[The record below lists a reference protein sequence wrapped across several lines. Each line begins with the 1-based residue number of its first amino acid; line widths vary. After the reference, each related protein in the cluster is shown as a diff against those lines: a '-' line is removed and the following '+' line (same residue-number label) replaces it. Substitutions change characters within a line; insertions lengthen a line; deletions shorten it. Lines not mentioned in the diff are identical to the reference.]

1 MKKFFIVGCPRSGT
15 TLLQRIL
22 NAHPQIVIPPETA
35 FAELM
40 TRSRRGQAAHWQ
52 RVTADL
58 GIDLALPRRG
68 LRGLA
73 DARDLYER
81 MAQAHVERVRRHGI
95 AYFGEKTPQHQRY
108 LSLLWRLF
116 PQAKVVL
123 VFRDGRDVA
132 VSLSRQPW
140 MSSDLDVNF
149 ALWLHYASIQRRAE
163 QARPSQLHVVQYES
177 LVSTPETEVRRI
189 CEFLELDYQPTML
202 SQSRDFAGVPDW
214 EMPWKAAALGPIT
227 TDQIG
232 QWRQVLRQR
241 ELHRLE
247 SWGGTALRRLG
258 YTLSREDRRRLPPIC
273 LPLVYLK
280 SLWWAATRVRFPG
293 HRLAVM
299 PAADI
304 AERKRAF
311 YDRMRPA
318 PIPIDRGRLARRWSP
333 RDGRLLDIGCGPG
346 NHLHHLA
353 PNANTAIGVDVDL
366 PTLEIARRRIE
377 APNVSLLRYDGTRLP
392 FAANAF
398 DVVTTLDVL
407 EHVSNRPAL
416 VGEIARVLRPGGS
429 WIVSVPHRGALRWL
443 SPENLARDFPRCYRM
458 LTRISCPQFWVCAQ
472 EASAQRHGHFTASEL
487 SALAESQFTLARVA
501 RRGGPAY
508 AVAYLAASFPPPG
521 CGKYWASACFAA
533 MAVDYEFP
541 YGPLAYN
548 LAIEFRR
555 RGA

>member
-1 MKKFFIVGCPRSGT
+1 MKKFFVVGCPRSGT

-22 NAHPQIVIPPETA
+22 NEHCQIVIPPETA
-35 FAELM
+35 FAELV

-52 RVTADL
+52 RIKADL
-58 GIDLALPRRG
+58 GIGLALPRRG

-81 MAQAHVERVRRHGI
+81 MAHAYVQRVQRHGI

-116 PQAKVVL
+116 PEAKVVL

-140 MSSDLDVNF
+140 MSRDINVNF
-149 ALWLHYASIQRRAE
+149 ALWLHYASIQRRSE
-163 QARPSQLHVVQYES
+163 QARPLQLHAVQYES
-177 LVSTPETEVRRI
+177 LVSAPETHVRKI

-202 SQSRDFAGVPDW
+202 SQSREFAGVPDW
-214 EMPWKAAALGPIT
+214 EMPWKAAALRPIT

-232 QWRQVLRQR
+232 QWRQVLSHDQ
-241 ELHRLE
+241 LHRLE
-247 SWGGTALRRLG
+247 GWGGTALRRLG
-258 YTLSREDRRRLPPIC
+258 YTLSSEDRWRLPPIF

-280 SLWWAATRVRFPG
+280 SLWWAATRVRFAE
-293 HRLAVM
+293 HRSAAM
-299 PAADI
+299 PAAEI
-304 AERKRAF
+304 AERKLAF
-311 YDRMRPA
+311 YDHLRPT
-318 PIPIDRGRLARRWSP
+318 PVPIDRGRLARRWSP
-333 RDGRLLDIGCGPG
+333 RAGRLLDIGCGPG
-346 NHLHHLA
+346 NHLRHLA
-353 PNANTAIGVDVDL
+353 PNADTAIGVDVDL
-366 PTLEIARRRIE
+366 PILAIARRRIE
-377 APNVSLLRYDGTRLP
+377 TPNVSLLRYDGTNLP
-392 FAANAF
+392 FAASAF

-407 EHVSNRPAL
+407 EHVSDRRAL

-458 LTRISCPQFWVCAQ
+458 LSRILCPQFWVCAQ
-472 EASAQRHGHFTASEL
+472 GASAQRHEHFTASEL
-487 SALAESQFTLARVA
+487 SALAASQFTLARVA

-521 CGKYWASACFAA
+521 GGKYWTSACFAA
-533 MAVDYEFP
+533 MAVDYEMP

-555 RGA
+555 RAA